1 MMSSMRTPMKIAET
15 MESGMCRW
23 VAKCG
28 GRKITLGS
36 VIAVS
41 GAAGAAKATSSH
53 QVILRAPFAMF
64 VPRGSIAFRRCGL
77 YG

>member
-15 MESGMCRW
+15 MESGMCRC

-41 GAAGAAKATSSH
+41 GAAGAAKAASSH
-53 QVILRAPFAMF
+53 QVILAAALRHGGPPGPDRVRLRVEFW
-64 VPRGSIAFRRCGL
+64 
-77 YG
+77 